1 MTATEDREKL
11 GLALCPFCGGAAR
24 FGKCV
29 PGEQEG
35 ENDGAEYVEC
45 CDCGASTC
53 LVFPLMDSAKQVL
66 RDMWNRR
73 KGMHVELQIGL
84 ALLQRAMSA
93 ETEAAL
99 LRAALDAETARW
111 EEALRLTWQ
120 MVDPVKPAG
129 QPGSYTRGQDSGI
142 VAALTTLRANLKPPN
157 AKLNGGPPGPSV

>member
-1 MTATEDREKL
+1 MTLIEDRAKM
-11 GLALCPFCGGAAR
+11 GLSLCPFCGGTAR

-73 KGMHVELQIGL
+73 TLPDSKTPNVEFSG
-84 ALLQRAMSA
+84 
-93 ETEAAL
+93 
-99 LRAALDAETARW
+99 
-111 EEALRLTWQ
+111 
-120 MVDPVKPAG
+120 VPAG
-129 QPGSYTRGQDSGI
+129 HSSNHPT
-142 VAALTTLRANLKPPN
+142 
-157 AKLNGGPPGPSV
+157 GGTSAGTQG

>member
-1 MTATEDREKL
+1 MTEDREKL
-11 GLALCPFCGGAAR
+11 GLSLCPFCGGTAR

-73 KGMHVELQIGL
+73 DAPDSKTPNVAGNRLAEGKSELTGL
-84 ALLQRAMSA
+84 L
-93 ETEAAL
+93 
-99 LRAALDAETARW
+99 
-111 EEALRLTWQ
+111 
-120 MVDPVKPAG
+120 
-129 QPGSYTRGQDSGI
+129 
-142 VAALTTLRANLKPPN
+142 
-157 AKLNGGPPGPSV
+157 GGPTRSEKE

>member
-1 MTATEDREKL
+1 MSWSPQENDAFFGEPQEDTREPEERENL
-11 GLALCPFCGGAAR
+11 GLSLCPFCGGAAR

-73 KGMHVELQIGL
+73 
-84 ALLQRAMSA
+84 
-93 ETEAAL
+93 
-99 LRAALDAETARW
+99 
-111 EEALRLTWQ
+111 
-120 MVDPVKPAG
+120 AG
-129 QPGSYTRGQDSGI
+129 ASHEG
-142 VAALTTLRANLKPPN
+142 
-157 AKLNGGPPGPSV
+157 

>member
-1 MTATEDREKL
+1 MTEDREKL
-11 GLALCPFCGGAAR
+11 GLALCPFCGGTAR

-73 KGMHVELQIGL
+73 SVPDNKTPNVAGNRLAEGKSELTGL
-84 ALLQRAMSA
+84 L
-93 ETEAAL
+93 
-99 LRAALDAETARW
+99 
-111 EEALRLTWQ
+111 
-120 MVDPVKPAG
+120 
-129 QPGSYTRGQDSGI
+129 
-142 VAALTTLRANLKPPN
+142 
-157 AKLNGGPPGPSV
+157 GGPTRSEKE

>member
-1 MTATEDREKL
+1 MTMTEDREKL
-11 GLALCPFCGGAAR
+11 GLALCPFCGGTAR

-73 KGMHVELQIGL
+73 SVPDSKTPNV
-84 ALLQRAMSA
+84 AVKRP
-93 ETEAAL
+93 AAF
-99 LRAALDAETARW
+99 
-111 EEALRLTWQ
+111 
-120 MVDPVKPAG
+120 G
-129 QPGSYTRGQDSGI
+129 GS
-142 VAALTTLRANLKPPN
+142 V
-157 AKLNGGPPGPSV
+157 

>member
-1 MTATEDREKL
+1 MTNTEDREKL
-11 GLALCPFCGGAAR
+11 GLSLCPFCGGAAR

-73 KGMHVELQIGL
+73 PCQTALHPNLSQRSLGYEIIVRKSIG
-84 ALLQRAMSA
+84 ACH
-93 ETEAAL
+93 T
-99 LRAALDAETARW
+99 
-111 EEALRLTWQ
+111 
-120 MVDPVKPAG
+120 V
-129 QPGSYTRGQDSGI
+129 
-142 VAALTTLRANLKPPN
+142 
-157 AKLNGGPPGPSV
+157 